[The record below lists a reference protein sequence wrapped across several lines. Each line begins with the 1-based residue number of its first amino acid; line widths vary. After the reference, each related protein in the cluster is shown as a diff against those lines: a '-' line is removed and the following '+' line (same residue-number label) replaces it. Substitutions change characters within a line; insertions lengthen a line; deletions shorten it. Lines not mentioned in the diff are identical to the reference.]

1 MTQLLTRAQAG
12 ITSVCTTYPLDLVRS
27 RLSLATASVLHA
39 APLARAELSMRGMM
53 AKVFREEGGLR
64 GARPPPPYVC
74 VC

>member
-1 MTQLLTRAQAG
+1 
-12 ITSVCTTYPLDLVRS
+12 VCTTYPLDLVRS

-64 GARPPPPYVC
+64 GARSPLPTRLTLC
-74 VC
+74 

>member
-1 MTQLLTRAQAG
+1 
-12 ITSVCTTYPLDLVRS
+12 VCTTYPLDLVRS

-64 GARPPPPYVC
+64 GARALPHPRVC
-74 VC
+74 QSVLMDA